1 MEVLDGNRR
10 LVSLLVVEVM
20 VAGAGRRSELSAVG
34 RGQAGGVAGK
44 RMGGCAWA
52 SASSDLSAIRNVMMW
67 QHSAVHGS

>member
-34 RGQAGGVAGK
+34 RARRVASRGSA
-44 RMGGCAWA
+44 RGGCAWG
-52 SASSDLSAIRNVMMW
+52 SA
-67 QHSAVHGS
+67 